1 MKAKRIVKFKWNQK
15 PSIDDVLKLT
25 QGGKFF
31 FCQWEKDSGEFTKRI
46 LRAGVKK
53 GITGKGLNYDPK
65 KKGLLSFY
73 EPKKDMNKER
83 FWTSVRINKIYSL
96 TAGGIKYVWPQ
107 NAPDINFDIWK
118 DGGEI
123 DQRIN
128 KINEL
133 TNFINKI

>member
-1 MKAKRIVKFKWNQK
+1 
-15 PSIDDVLKLT
+15 LT